1 MDGVKK
7 SIRTSLGGGLQM
19 WQDEMPCMSSVKS
32 EFRVKSFDLFRKEE
46 EEGVPVGHRMIQSTE
61 ENEQR

>member
-1 MDGVKK
+1 
-7 SIRTSLGGGLQM
+7 M